1 VRTRRTDARS
11 GDGGGGSSGG
21 GPRGVVVDER
31 MVRWVP
37 YKHANGMAIYY
48 RQTPAEE
55 GMPQVSAAA
64 TSCKSGCCR
73 RCHPLITRAPHACS
87 VGAC

>member
-1 VRTRRTDARS
+1 
-11 GDGGGGSSGG
+11 
-21 GPRGVVVDER
+21 

-55 GMPQVSAAA
+55 GITTVRAAD
-64 TSCKSGCCR
+64 
-73 RCHPLITRAPHACS
+73 CS
-87 VGAC
+87 VGLVASAAVLCCKIEDRGCVQDSEMLSV